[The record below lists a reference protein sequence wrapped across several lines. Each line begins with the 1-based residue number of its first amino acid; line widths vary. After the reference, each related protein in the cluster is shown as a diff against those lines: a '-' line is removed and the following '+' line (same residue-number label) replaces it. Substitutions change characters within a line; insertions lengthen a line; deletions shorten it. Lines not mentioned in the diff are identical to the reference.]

1 MAAIGM
7 AGKSLY
13 RCGTGHS
20 SDLTTSG
27 KEHIIRDRKGAAGR
41 RLPFKNVWLRNSRSF
56 LQDGAVI
63 SFCSVSIA
71 HFIAHTISCF
81 ERCCVLAAVG
91 MAGKSLYRC
100 GTGHSSNL
108 TTSGKKHIIRDRK
121 GAAGRR
127 LPFKNVWLR
136 NNRSFLQDGA
146 VISFCSVSIAH
157 FIAHTLSCFERCCVL
172 AAIGMAGKSLYRCGT
187 GHSSDLTVPGKGHII
202 RDRKG
207 AADRW
212 LPLEETVKE

>member
-63 SFCSVSIA
+63 SFDRKTGKPTPQCQSVPSNREWILSTLCC
-71 HFIAHTISCF
+71 FILF
-81 ERCCVLAAVG
+81 
-91 MAGKSLYRC
+91 C
-100 GTGHSSNL
+100 GLQKACTA
-108 TTSGKKHIIRDRK
+108 TTSRPFMIQDSKK
-121 GAAGRR
+121 AAKSCGFFPIDKKPALLNRGLVTER
-127 LPFKNVWLR
+127 SLEGFPF
-136 NNRSFLQDGA
+136 
-146 VISFCSVSIAH
+146 
-157 FIAHTLSCFERCCVL
+157 LSANFF
-172 AAIGMAGKSLYRCGT
+172 T
-187 GHSSDLTVPGKGHII
+187 GLWTDSP
-202 RDRKG
+202 
-207 AADRW
+207 
-212 LPLEETVKE
+212 